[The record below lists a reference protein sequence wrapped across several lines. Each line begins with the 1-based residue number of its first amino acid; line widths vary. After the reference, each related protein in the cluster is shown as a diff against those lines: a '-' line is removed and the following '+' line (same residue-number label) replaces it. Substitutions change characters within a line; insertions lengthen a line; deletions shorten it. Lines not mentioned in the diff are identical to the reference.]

1 VGLGFS
7 PENRYHP
14 RRGSLNAAV
23 RPKKTKFGGM
33 SFENKNTADRVR
45 TLCARVLV
53 AEDPDEI
60 DDILRRLRAEL
71 RDHVGNV
78 RRKQL
83 GKSA

>member
-1 VGLGFS
+1 
-7 PENRYHP
+7 
-14 RRGSLNAAV
+14 
-23 RPKKTKFGGM
+23 M